1 MKIGLRIALAGVG
14 MVAISLSSASA
25 LIYWV
30 VTSEDRGA
38 GFERTTRTLLA
49 SLLGLV
55 ILGSALSLLFGL
67 YLTKRALSP
76 VQKLI
81 QEVETANERSRIK
94 VKNPRDDVGKIA
106 VSLNELLDRIE
117 KASVNQRR
125 FTADAGHELRGPLTT
140 IQLSIDTLR
149 SRENSIELQDISKE
163 ITRLTELCNDLLDL
177 SRVENQPITMAS
189 TSLLRLLNEQI
200 KTFGERNSGA
210 EIFLDN
216 SVERFIVCNHQLMG
230 MAIRNL
236 LENAIEHAKTQVEI
250 SSRVIGD
257 ELHIIFKDDGPGVPF
272 DQQSKIF
279 ERFYRLE
286 DVRTNG
292 AGGTGLGLSVVSAVM
307 SAHSGSAICLGNSG
321 GEFHLLFK
329 LEQ

>member
-1 MKIGLRIALAGVG
+1 MKIRTRIALAGVG
-14 MVAISLSSASA
+14 MVAISLSAASA

-38 GFERTTRTLLA
+38 GFERTTKTLLE

-55 ILGSALSLLFGL
+55 VLGSALSLLFGL

-81 QEVETANERSRIK
+81 QEVETANEMSRIE

-106 VSLNELLDRIE
+106 ISLNELLDRIE
-117 KASVNQRR
+117 KVSINQRR

-177 SRVENQPITMAS
+177 SRVESHPITLEK
-189 TSLLRLLNEQI
+189 TSLLQILNEQI
-200 KTFGERNSGA
+200 KTFGQRNSSI
-210 EIFLDN
+210 EIIIDKSVDISIDCN
-216 SVERFIVCNHQLMG
+216 SQLIG

-236 LENAIEHAKTQVEI
+236 LENAIEHARTHVEI
-250 SSRVIGD
+250 SSTLIED
-257 ELHIIFKDDGPGVPF
+257 ELHIIFRDDGPGVPLEE
-272 DQQSKIF
+272 QSKIF

-292 AGGTGLGLSVVSAVM
+292 VGGTGLGLSVVSAVM
-307 SAHSGSAICLGNSG
+307 SAHGGKAICMGDAE

-329 LEQ
+329 LK